1 MCCDW
6 KDSEHFCRCRI
17 AVLRAYTGLV
27 ERGEPELV
35 AREAAAIVFRWHHPS
50 MQAAERE
57 HIVTAWLDRR
67 RLH

>member
-1 MCCDW
+1 M
-6 KDSEHFCRCRI
+6 
-17 AVLRAYTGLV
+17 RAYTGLV